1 MLILAGVTTGYA
13 TEYEERW
20 DGWFDTGTLY
30 YNSVAYTLV
39 GEATATV
46 YDTTYSVSIDTF
58 YYITQPA
65 LFLFISADND
75 SIRLS
80 ITVFRG
86 YKGTG
91 TSGTKEGTGGW
102 IGQGLRMKNTV
113 ETTFTTV
120 IGTWDTNGGSE
131 YFDYNSSP
139 PVYTA
144 GWDVIGSSPS
154 GLSGGGTNSGQRT
167 YYREL

>member
-1 MLILAGVTTGYA
+1 MAYTKPKNALVGKEAQCLKKNLLPILGVVLILAGVTTGYA

-30 YNSVAYTLV
+30 YNSVSYTLV

-91 TSGTKEGTGGW
+91 TSGTKEGTGG
-102 IGQGLRMKNTV
+102 
-113 ETTFTTV
+113 
-120 IGTWDTNGGSE
+120 
-131 YFDYNSSP
+131 
-139 PVYTA
+139 
-144 GWDVIGSSPS
+144 
-154 GLSGGGTNSGQRT
+154 GTNSGQRT